1 MRVVWWWSIVFELSV
16 SSVFVDFMFAS
27 FLVVLGLVNV
37 IIACVGICVLL
48 RAVL

>member
-1 MRVVWWWSIVFELSV
+1 LSCV
-16 SSVFVDFMFAS
+16 PSVFVDFMFAS

-37 IIACVGICVLL
+37 IIAWVGICVLL